1 MSINDLSSASKL
13 LDPITFADYT
23 NLFRSD
29 YDGNTPLPNINKE
42 LQKINKELISNKL
55 YLSVRKTTQV
65 KLKKKLTKYVWF
77 YQNCLSMITT

>member
-1 MSINDLSSASKL
+1 MTLILGPVINTRLTPFLLSINDLSSASKL

-29 YDGNTPLPNINKE
+29 YDGNTPLPNVNKE

-55 YLSVRKTTQV
+55 YLNVRKTTQV
-65 KLKKKLTKYVWF
+65 K
-77 YQNCLSMITT
+77 